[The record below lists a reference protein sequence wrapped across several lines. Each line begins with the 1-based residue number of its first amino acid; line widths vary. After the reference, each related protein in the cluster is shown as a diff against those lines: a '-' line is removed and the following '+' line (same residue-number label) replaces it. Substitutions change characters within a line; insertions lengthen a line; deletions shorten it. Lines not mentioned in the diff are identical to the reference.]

1 MRRILGLALLIA
13 GLGGGF
19 LVLVYQALGWFKTD
33 VWTPVSVLTGLQ
45 WLQIRWAFLPQHW
58 HGLHDFL
65 STLPLGIA
73 LPVVGLLGAIA
84 LRSRD

>member
-1 MRRILGLALLIA
+1 MRRVLGPALLIA

-33 VWTPVSVLTGLQ
+33 VWTSVSVLTALQ
-45 WLQIRWAFLPQHW
+45 WLQIRWAVLPREW

-65 STLPLGIA
+65 SNLPLVIA
-73 LPVVGLLGAIA
+73 LPAVGLLGAIA

>member
-1 MRRILGLALLIA
+1 MRRVLGLALLIA

-33 VWTPVSVLTGLQ
+33 VWTSVSVLTGLQ
-45 WLQIRWAFLPQHW
+45 WLQIRWALLPQDW
-58 HGLHDFL
+58 HGLHNFL
-65 STLPLGIA
+65 GNVPLAIA
-73 LPVVGLLGAIA
+73 LPLVGLLGLFA